1 VSRSQVPYGDGRP
14 SRPSRLAARRARHRR
29 RICRRR
35 LTAVAALVLVIGV
48 VVLAGVSAV
57 AAHRRQEDGSR
68 DSKGSPARTHP
79 NVKRSSS
86 ASAELPTTH
95 PQRTLAAALAPILAQ
110 HTGEFA
116 VGVIDRTTGVQ
127 AIYHATERFHTA
139 SIVKADV
146 LAALLLRHQRAGID
160 LSAEEVTL
168 ATQMIEDSDNDA
180 ATDLWTDVG
189 AAYGMA
195 QANVTLGLVHTT
207 PGADY
212 YWGLTTTTVADQLR
226 LLEDLT
232 SPHSPLDA
240 ASRSYELDLMEDV
253 TPDQAWGVS
262 TAATPGT
269 PVAVKNGWL
278 PDPELWVINSI
289 GVVHHAGQ
297 ELLLAVLSDDQPS
310 EETGIAQVDALAAA
324 AATAMTGTP

>member
-1 VSRSQVPYGDGRP
+1 M
-14 SRPSRLAARRARHRR
+14 
-29 RICRRR
+29 
-35 LTAVAALVLVIGV
+35 GV
-48 VVLAGVSAV
+48 VDLTTGAQALY
-57 AAHRRQEDGSR
+57 DGS
-68 DSKGSPARTHP
+68 
-79 NVKRSSS
+79 
-86 ASAELPTTH
+86 
-95 PQRTLAAALAPILAQ
+95 Q
-110 HTGEFA
+110 
-116 VGVIDRTTGVQ
+116 
-127 AIYHATERFHTA
+127 RFHTA